1 MRLSSRIHGGWAPLA
16 RLPALATAAAV
27 LLVHASAEGR
37 EVDYRAPSECPPAAD
52 VTARIESRAPRG
64 APARLAIAKT
74 KSGFH
79 GDLVAGEGD
88 SRLARSVDA
97 RSCGAVV
104 EALALVLALASDAE
118 DARPIETAEPAEPVP
133 GAPPAPAGAHSDRDD
148 GNAASTPTAPAAQA
162 DKPATEATD
171 SGPRR
176 LFGFGSNVSYSGFS
190 ENHTLFGISVYGDLA
205 LPARILGLSFLQPS
219 FRASI
224 GGTLPQSSSAGVVR
238 QTPIGPGQSTFCADC
253 GPEITMLKTAFDACP
268 VGVNL
273 DGGVSFTA
281 CARGEIGML
290 IADLSGSTAAAERRA
305 WMAAGP
311 MIRSR
316 VVWGSGDY
324 RPVFELTAGAV
335 APLRR
340 DRFHYDDYPTVAAAP
355 WVWSAGFGAG
365 MVFR

>member
-1 MRLSSRIHGGWAPLA
+1 MR
-16 RLPALATAAAV
+16 RLPAMATAAAV

-37 EVDYRAPSECPPAAD
+37 EVDYRAPSECPPASD

-64 APARLAIAKT
+64 APARLDIAKT

-79 GDLVAGEGD
+79 GDLVAGEGG
-88 SRLARSVDA
+88 SRVARSVDA

-118 DARPIETAEPAEPVP
+118 AATPPEPVEPAPP
-133 GAPPAPAGAHSDRDD
+133 GQAGARSDLDE
-148 GNAASTPTAPAAQA
+148 GHATAALDAPAAQA
-162 DKPATEATD
+162 DVPATTASD
-171 SGPRR
+171 SGARR
-176 LFGFGSNVSYSGFS
+176 LFGFGSNVAYSGFS
-190 ENHTLFGISVYGDLA
+190 NNHTLFGVALHGELA
-205 LPARILGLSFLQPS
+205 LPARIGGMAFLQPS

-224 GGTLPQSSSAGVVR
+224 GGTLPHSSSNGFVDRTPNGVGDSV
-238 QTPIGPGQSTFCADC
+238 CADC
-253 GPEITMLKTAFDACP
+253 GPEITILKTAIDACP

-273 DGGVSFTA
+273 DGTWSFTA

-290 IADLSGSTAAAERRA
+290 IADLSGSKADAERRA

-355 WVWSAGFGAG
+355 WVWSVGFGAG